1 MRIGIFIL
9 LSLLLYSCS
18 KTSETEQYAKLVEQ
32 WQGKEIKFPDVMTD
46 LLTGDTIDLSDADFT
61 ILTYIDSTGC
71 TECRMKLPIW
81 KTFIETLDSITDLD
95 VNVILAINSKDKKR
109 IAHIINNN
117 QYEYPVIY
125 DQTDEVV
132 RLNSFPEDDIF
143 KTFLL
148 NKSHHIIAI
157 GNPIINEQIAKLYKD
172 IVSGEK
178 SFNSSGSSY
187 VYVDSPRI
195 DIGMVHLGD
204 NINHKFIVHNKG
216 IDTIYVQKAISSC
229 SCTNVSL
236 GARTI
241 APNEDLPIGISFAE
255 DSIPGEFDK
264 SVYIYYRNLESPTIL
279 SLRGIVIK

>member
-32 WQGKEIKFPDVMTD
+32 WQGKEIIFPDVMTD
-46 LLTGDTIDLSDADFT
+46 FLTGDTIDLSDADFT
-61 ILTYIDSTGC
+61 ILTYIDSEGC

-148 NKSHHIIAI
+148 NKSHHVIAI

-172 IVSGEK
+172 IVSGKK

-204 NINHKFIVHNKG
+204 NINHKFIVHNRG

-241 APNEDLPIGISFAE
+241 APNENLPIEISFAE
-255 DSIPGEFDK
+255 DSILGEFDN
-264 SVYIYYRNLESPTIL
+264 SIYIYYRNLENPTIL
-279 SLRGIVIK
+279 SLHGIVIK